1 MKVITHIVTHQK
13 KKTDID
19 THTIMYQAKSAGRHI
34 ESKMYPANLAGRYS
48 HSIMYPA
55 NFAGGRS
62 RLDLL
67 LPSFL
72 PSREEKKIQDRKNR
86 PLGCRGVSH
95 TPPEHLGRDEQR
107 AEEGRR
113 CPRERCA
120 IWQDNFRRTRNEK
133 PKMKALR
140 TSPYRGPTTFQERFQ
155 PLEYLKYPFCNACP
169 SWARA
174 KKFCMAFAQLGQE
187 QKSSTWHLPNLG
199 KSKKVLHGICPSWA
213 RAEKV
218 CMTFAQVGQALK
230 SSA

>member
-1 MKVITHIVTHQK
+1 MKVITHTITH
-13 KKTDID
+13 I
-19 THTIMYQAKSAGRHI
+19 AKFAGRQI
-34 ESKMYPANLAGRYS
+34 E
-48 HSIMYPA
+48 SIMYPA
-55 NFAGGRS
+55 NFPAPGRG
-62 RLDLL
+62 LDLL

-72 PSREEKKIQDRKNR
+72 PSREEKKKQEQKNYPLGCRAQKNTPPEHLGRDEKKMQDQKNR

-174 KKFCMAFAQLGQE
+174 KKFCMAFAQ
-187 QKSSTWHLPNLG
+187 
-199 KSKKVLHGICPSWA
+199 
-213 RAEKV
+213 
-218 CMTFAQVGQALK
+218 VGQGLK
-230 SSA
+230 KSA